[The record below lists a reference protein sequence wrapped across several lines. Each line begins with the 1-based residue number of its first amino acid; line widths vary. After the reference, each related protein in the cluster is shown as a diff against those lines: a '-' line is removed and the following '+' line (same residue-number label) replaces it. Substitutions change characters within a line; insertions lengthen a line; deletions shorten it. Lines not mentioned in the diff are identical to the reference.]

1 MAGGAILGG
10 LMVSGFLARVVLAT
24 LIVVPISYAAPVSL
38 GFIEYKDYGT
48 SGLQSRFTFN
58 NWTSGIGGYEVLT
71 AVNFMNV
78 SLTINH
84 DSLVDDPV
92 TVPVSMASSLSQY
105 SSNAVSKALM
115 ITRAVFRATLNPAD
129 IWQLA
134 GGGFFVPKSSE
145 LILTLLPS
153 NGTNFRTPILS
164 GPNATTGDSWEILV
178 NSESPDVAQIPEP
191 ASLLLGG
198 AGLVGLVFAR
208 RRLQS

>member
-1 MAGGAILGG
+1 
-10 LMVSGFLARVVLAT
+10 MVSGLLARVALAI
-24 LIVVPISYAAPVSL
+24 LILVRGSYAAPVSL

-48 SGLQSRFTFN
+48 SGLRSRFTFN

-78 SLTINH
+78 SLTIDH
-84 DSLVDDPV
+84 DGLVDDPV
-92 TVPVSMASSLSQY
+92 TIPLTMASSLSQY
-105 SSNAVSKALM
+105 SSNAVSKAFM

-129 IWQLA
+129 IWQLS

-164 GPNATTGDSWEILV
+164 GPNATTGDNWEILV
-178 NSESPDVAQIPEP
+178 NSESPDISQIPEP

-198 AGLVGLVFAR
+198 AGLAGLLFVR
-208 RRLQS
+208 RRLRG